1 MPPERMFNDINAL
14 FVDIKSLLSSQKKPI
29 LIYAFNGTGK
39 TRLAN
44 LFYDMNSRDEESS
57 PVCLNYSALFEDT
70 FQWDNTVNEL
80 HFMVHDEWLRWLFE
94 DEGLESRVKE
104 IYGRYHFSH
113 FEPFFDVE
121 NQLVYF
127 QMATGDDK
135 SSDHIKISRAEER
148 LFIWSVYHAVLD
160 LMVDTL
166 SDDIENRTTDV
177 FNDVKYIVIDDPV
190 SSIDDTRII
199 SLAIDLVE
207 TINQLKELNVKVI
220 ILTHHALFFNVV
232 KNMMRKEGVSSWSL
246 SSSYEGICR
255 KDIQD
260 SPFAYH
266 LFAMA
271 LIKQAIESNTIE
283 RYHFNLFRAIL
294 EKTANF
300 LGYKH
305 YTSLLTGEN
314 KDETYRILNIYSHSR
329 IADMEPQDIPGDYKK
344 LFADMFN
351 DFLKSYNWKIED

>member
-1 MPPERMFNDINAL
+1 MSSEMMFNDINTL
-14 FVDIKSLLSSQKKPI
+14 FGSVKSILSRQKKPI

-39 TRLAN
+39 TRLTN
-44 LFYDMNSRDEESS
+44 LFYNMNLQDGESS
-57 PVCLNYSALFEDT
+57 LVCLIYSALFEDA
-70 FQWDNTVNEL
+70 FQWDNIVNEL
-80 HFMVHDEWLRWLFE
+80 HFMVQDEWLRRLFE
-94 DEGLESRVKE
+94 DEDLESRIKE

-127 QMATGDDK
+127 QMATGDDE
-135 SSDHIKISRAEER
+135 SNDHIKISRAEES

-160 LMVDTL
+160 LMVDIL
-166 SDDIENRTTDV
+166 SDKTENRTTDM
-177 FNDVKYIVIDDPV
+177 FNNVKYIVIDDPV
-190 SSIDDTRII
+190 SSIDDTRIV
-199 SLAIDLVE
+199 SLAIDLVD
-207 TINQLKELNVKVI
+207 TVNKLKELGLKVI

-232 KNMMRKEGVSSWSL
+232 KNIMGDKATSWSL

-255 KDIQD
+255 KDIKD

-266 LFAMA
+266 LFAMT
-271 LIKQAIESNTIE
+271 LIKQAIENNTIE

-305 YTSLLTGEN
+305 YKSLLTGEN

-329 IADMEPQDIPGDYKK
+329 IADMEPQDIPSDHKN
-344 LFADMFN
+344 LFADIFN

>member
-1 MPPERMFNDINAL
+1 MPSERMFNDINTL
-14 FVDIKSLLSSQKKPI
+14 FGSVKSVLSRQKKPI

-44 LFYDMNSRDEESS
+44 LFYDMNLRDEESS
-57 PVCLNYSALFEDT
+57 PVCLIYSALFEDA

-80 HFMVHDEWLRWLFE
+80 HFMVHDEWLRRLFE
-94 DEGLESRVKE
+94 DQDLESRIKE

-127 QMATGDDK
+127 QMATGDDE
-135 SSDHIKISRAEER
+135 SSDHIKISRAEES

-160 LMVDTL
+160 LMVDVL
-166 SDDIENRTTDV
+166 SDKTENRTTDM
-177 FNDVKYIVIDDPV
+177 FNNVKYIVIDDPV
-190 SSIDDTRII
+190 SSIDDTRIV

-207 TINQLKELNVKVI
+207 TVNMLKEFGLKVI

-232 KNMMRKEGVSSWSL
+232 KNIMRNEVSSWSL
-246 SSSYEGICR
+246 SSSYEGICC
-255 KDIQD
+255 KDIKD

-266 LFAMA
+266 LFAMT
-271 LIKQAIESNTIE
+271 LIKQAIENNTIE

-305 YTSLLTGEN
+305 YISLLTGEN

-329 IADMEPQDIPGDYKK
+329 IADMEPQDIPSDHKK
-344 LFADMFN
+344 LFADIFN

>member
-1 MPPERMFNDINAL
+1 MASEKMFDDVNAL
-14 FVDIKSLLSSQKKPI
+14 FEGVRSVLTHQKKPI

-44 LFYDMNSRDEESS
+44 LFYDMNLRDEESS
-57 PVCLNYSALFEDT
+57 PVCLNYSALFEDA
-70 FQWDNTVNEL
+70 FQWNNTVNEL
-80 HFMVHDEWLRWLFE
+80 HFMVQDEWLRRLFE
-94 DEGLESRVKE
+94 DEGLENRIKE

-121 NQLVYF
+121 NQLIYF
-127 QMATGDDK
+127 QMATGDDE
-135 SSDHIKISRAEER
+135 SNDHIKISRAEES

-207 TINQLKELNVKVI
+207 TVKQLKELNVKVI
-220 ILTHHALFFNVV
+220 TLTHHALFFNVV
-232 KNMMRKEGVSSWSL
+232 KNMMQNEVSSWSL

-255 KDIQD
+255 KDIKD

-271 LIKQAIESNTIE
+271 LIKQAIENNTIE

-305 YTSLLTGEN
+305 YISLLNGEN

-329 IADMEPQDIPGDYKK
+329 IADMEPQDIPSDHKK
-344 LFADMFN
+344 LFADIFN

>member
-1 MPPERMFNDINAL
+1 MSFEMMFNDINTL
-14 FVDIKSLLSSQKKPI
+14 FGSVKSVFSRQKKPI

-44 LFYDMNSRDEESS
+44 LFYDMNLRDEESS
-57 PVCLNYSALFEDT
+57 PVCLIYSALFEDA

-80 HFMVHDEWLRWLFE
+80 HFMVQDEWLRRLFE
-94 DEGLESRVKE
+94 DEDLESRIKE

-127 QMATGDDK
+127 QMATGDDE
-135 SSDHIKISRAEER
+135 SSDHIKISRAEES

-160 LMVDTL
+160 LMVDVL
-166 SDDIENRTTDV
+166 SDKTENRTTDM
-177 FNDVKYIVIDDPV
+177 FNNVKYIVIDDPV
-190 SSIDDTRII
+190 SSIDDTRIV

-207 TINQLKELNVKVI
+207 TVNMLKEFGLKVI

-232 KNMMRKEGVSSWSL
+232 KNIMGDKATPWSL

-255 KDIQD
+255 KDIKD

-266 LFAMA
+266 LFSVA
-271 LIKQAIESNTIE
+271 LIKQAIENNTIE

-305 YTSLLTGEN
+305 YISLLAGEN
-314 KDETYRILNIYSHSR
+314 KDEIYRILNVYSHSR
-329 IADMEPQDIPGDYKK
+329 IADMEPQDIPSDHKN

-351 DFLKSYNWKIED
+351 DFLGRYNWNIED

>member
-1 MPPERMFNDINAL
+1 MPSERMFNDINTL
-14 FVDIKSLLSSQKKPI
+14 FGSVKSVLSRQKKPI

-44 LFYDMNSRDEESS
+44 LFYDMNLRDEESS
-57 PVCLNYSALFEDT
+57 PVCLIYSALFEDA

-80 HFMVHDEWLRWLFE
+80 HFMVHDEWLRRLFE
-94 DEGLESRVKE
+94 DQDLESRIKE

-127 QMATGDDK
+127 QMATGDDE
-135 SSDHIKISRAEER
+135 SSDHIKISRAEES
-148 LFIWSVYHAVLD
+148 LFVWSVYHAVLD
-160 LMVDTL
+160 SMVDIL
-166 SDDIENRTTDV
+166 SDKTENRTTDM
-177 FNDVKYIVIDDPV
+177 FNNVKYIVIDDPV
-190 SSIDDTRII
+190 SSIDDTRIV

-207 TINQLKELNVKVI
+207 TVNMLKEFGLKVI

-232 KNMMRKEGVSSWSL
+232 KNMMRNEVSSWSL

-255 KDIQD
+255 KDIKD

-271 LIKQAIESNTIE
+271 LIKQAIENNTIE

-305 YTSLLTGEN
+305 YISLLTGEN

-329 IADMEPQDIPGDYKK
+329 IADMEPQDIPSDHKK
-344 LFADMFN
+344 LFADIFN

>member
-1 MPPERMFNDINAL
+1 MMYNDINTL
-14 FVDIKSLLSSQKKPI
+14 FGSVKSILSRQKKPI

-39 TRLAN
+39 TRLTN
-44 LFYDMNSRDEESS
+44 LFYNMNLQDGESS
-57 PVCLNYSALFEDT
+57 LVCLIYSALFEDT
-70 FQWDNTVNEL
+70 FQWDNIVNEL
-80 HFMVHDEWLRWLFE
+80 HFMVQDEWLRRLFE
-94 DEGLESRVKE
+94 DEDLESRIKE

-127 QMATGDDK
+127 QMATGDDE
-135 SSDHIKISRAEER
+135 SNDHIKISRAEES

-160 LMVDTL
+160 LMVDIL
-166 SDDIENRTTDV
+166 SDKTENRTTDM
-177 FNDVKYIVIDDPV
+177 FNNVKYIVIDDPV
-190 SSIDDTRII
+190 SSIDDTRIV
-199 SLAIDLVE
+199 SLAIDLVD
-207 TINQLKELNVKVI
+207 TVNKLKELGLKVI

-232 KNMMRKEGVSSWSL
+232 KNIMGDKATSWSL

-255 KDIQD
+255 KDIKD

-266 LFAMA
+266 LFAMT
-271 LIKQAIESNTIE
+271 LIKQAIENNTIE

-305 YTSLLTGEN
+305 YKSLLTGEN

-329 IADMEPQDIPGDYKK
+329 IADMEPQDIPSDHKNR
-344 LFADMFN
+344 FADIFN

>member
-1 MPPERMFNDINAL
+1 MPSEMMFNDVNAL
-14 FVDIKSLLSSQKKPI
+14 FVYIESLFSSQRKPI

-44 LFYDMNSRDEESS
+44 LFYDINLRDDESS
-57 PVCLNYSALFEDT
+57 PVCLNYGALFEDV

-80 HFMVHDEWLRWLFE
+80 HFTVQDEWLRRLFE
-94 DEGLESRVKE
+94 DEGLENRIKE

-127 QMATGDDK
+127 QMATGDDE
-135 SSDHIKISRAEER
+135 SNDHIKISRAEES

-177 FNDVKYIVIDDPV
+177 FNNVKYIVIDDPV
-190 SSIDDTRII
+190 SSIDDTRIV

-207 TINQLKELNVKVI
+207 TVKQLKELDVKVI

-232 KNMMRKEGVSSWSL
+232 KNIMLDKVSSWSL

-255 KDIQD
+255 KDIKD

-266 LFAMA
+266 LFAMT
-271 LIKQAIESNTIE
+271 LIKQAIENNTIE

-300 LGYKH
+300 LGYEQYK
-305 YTSLLTGEN
+305 SLLTGEN
-314 KDETYRILNIYSHSR
+314 KDETYRILNVYSHSR
-329 IADMEPQDIPGDYKK
+329 IADMESQDIPSDHKR

>member
-1 MPPERMFNDINAL
+1 MSSEMMFNDINTL
-14 FVDIKSLLSSQKKPI
+14 FGSVKSILSRQKKPI

-39 TRLAN
+39 TRLTN
-44 LFYDMNSRDEESS
+44 LFYNMNLQDGESS
-57 PVCLNYSALFEDT
+57 LVCLIYSALFEDA
-70 FQWDNTVNEL
+70 FQWDNIVNEL
-80 HFMVHDEWLRWLFE
+80 HFMVQDEWLRRLFE
-94 DEGLESRVKE
+94 DEDLESRIKE

-127 QMATGDDK
+127 QMATGDDE
-135 SSDHIKISRAEER
+135 SNDHIKISRAEES

-160 LMVDTL
+160 LMVDIL
-166 SDDIENRTTDV
+166 SDKTENRTTDM
-177 FNDVKYIVIDDPV
+177 FNNVKYIVIDDPV
-190 SSIDDTRII
+190 SSIDDTRIV
-199 SLAIDLVE
+199 SLAIDLVD
-207 TINQLKELNVKVI
+207 TVNKLKELGLKVI

-232 KNMMRKEGVSSWSL
+232 KNIMGDKATSWSL

-255 KDIQD
+255 KDIKD

-266 LFAMA
+266 LFAMT
-271 LIKQAIESNTIE
+271 LIKQAIENNTIE

-305 YTSLLTGEN
+305 YKLLLTGEN

-329 IADMEPQDIPGDYKK
+329 IADMEPQDIPSDHKN
-344 LFADMFN
+344 LFADIFN

>member
-1 MPPERMFNDINAL
+1 MSSEMMFNDINTL
-14 FVDIKSLLSSQKKPI
+14 FGSVKSILSRQKKPI

-39 TRLAN
+39 TRLTN
-44 LFYDMNSRDEESS
+44 LFYNMNLQDGESS
-57 PVCLNYSALFEDT
+57 LVCLIYSALFEDA
-70 FQWDNTVNEL
+70 FQWDNIVNEL
-80 HFMVHDEWLRWLFE
+80 HFMVQDEWLRRLFE
-94 DEGLESRVKE
+94 DEDLESRIKE

-127 QMATGDDK
+127 QMATGDDE
-135 SSDHIKISRAEER
+135 SNDHIKISRAEES

-160 LMVDTL
+160 LMVDIL
-166 SDDIENRTTDV
+166 SDKTENRTTDM
-177 FNDVKYIVIDDPV
+177 FNNVKYIVIDDPV
-190 SSIDDTRII
+190 SSIDDTRIV
-199 SLAIDLVE
+199 SLAIDLVD
-207 TINQLKELNVKVI
+207 TVNKLKELGLKVI

-232 KNMMRKEGVSSWSL
+232 NNIMGDKATSWSL

-255 KDIQD
+255 KDIKD

-266 LFAMA
+266 LFAMT
-271 LIKQAIESNTIE
+271 LIKQAIENNTIE

-305 YTSLLTGEN
+305 YKSLLTGEN

-329 IADMEPQDIPGDYKK
+329 IADMEPQDIPSDHKN
-344 LFADMFN
+344 LFADIFN

>member
-1 MPPERMFNDINAL
+1 MPSEMMFNDVNAL
-14 FVDIKSLLSSQKKPI
+14 FVYIESLFSSQRKPI

-44 LFYDMNSRDEESS
+44 LFYDINLRDDESS
-57 PVCLNYSALFEDT
+57 PVCLNYGALFEDT

-80 HFMVHDEWLRWLFE
+80 HFTVQDEWLRRLFE
-94 DEGLESRVKE
+94 DEGLENRIKE

-127 QMATGDDK
+127 QMATGDDE
-135 SSDHIKISRAEER
+135 SSDHIKISRAEES

-190 SSIDDTRII
+190 SSIDDTRIV
-199 SLAIDLVE
+199 SLAIDLVD
-207 TINQLKELNVKVI
+207 TVKKLKELNVKVI

-232 KNMMRKEGVSSWSL
+232 KNIMLDKVSSWSL

-255 KDIQD
+255 KDIKD

-271 LIKQAIESNTIE
+271 LIKQAIENNTIE

-300 LGYKH
+300 LGYKQ
-305 YTSLLTGEN
+305 YISLLAGEN
-314 KDETYRILNIYSHSR
+314 KDEIYRILNVYSHSR
-329 IADMEPQDIPGDYKK
+329 IADMEPQDIPSDHKK

-351 DFLKSYNWKIED
+351 DFLRRYNWNIED

>member
-1 MPPERMFNDINAL
+1 
-14 FVDIKSLLSSQKKPI
+14 
-29 LIYAFNGTGK
+29 
-39 TRLAN
+39 
-44 LFYDMNSRDEESS
+44 
-57 PVCLNYSALFEDT
+57 
-70 FQWDNTVNEL
+70 
-80 HFMVHDEWLRWLFE
+80 
-94 DEGLESRVKE
+94 
-104 IYGRYHFSH
+104 
-113 FEPFFDVE
+113 
-121 NQLVYF
+121 
-127 QMATGDDK
+127 MATGDDE
-135 SSDHIKISRAEER
+135 SSDHIKISRAEES

-207 TINQLKELNVKVI
+207 TVKQLKKLNVKVI

-232 KNMMRKEGVSSWSL
+232 KNIMRNEVSSWSL

-255 KDIQD
+255 KDIKD

-266 LFAMA
+266 LFAMT
-271 LIKQAIESNTIE
+271 LIKQAIENNTIE

-305 YTSLLTGEN
+305 YISLLTGEN

-329 IADMEPQDIPGDYKK
+329 IADMEPQDIPSDHKK

-351 DFLKSYNWKIED
+351 DFLKIYNWKIED

>member
-1 MPPERMFNDINAL
+1 MSSEMMFNDINTL
-14 FVDIKSLLSSQKKPI
+14 FGSVKSILSRQKKPI

-39 TRLAN
+39 TRLTN
-44 LFYDMNSRDEESS
+44 LFYNMNLQDGESS
-57 PVCLNYSALFEDT
+57 LVCLIYSALFEDA
-70 FQWDNTVNEL
+70 FQWDNIVNEL
-80 HFMVHDEWLRWLFE
+80 HFMVQDEWLRRLFE
-94 DEGLESRVKE
+94 DEDLESRIKE

-127 QMATGDDK
+127 QMATGDDE
-135 SSDHIKISRAEER
+135 SNDHIKISRAEES

-160 LMVDTL
+160 LMVDIL
-166 SDDIENRTTDV
+166 SDKTENRTTDM
-177 FNDVKYIVIDDPV
+177 FNNVKYIVIDDPV
-190 SSIDDTRII
+190 SSIDDTRIV
-199 SLAIDLVE
+199 SLAIDLVD
-207 TINQLKELNVKVI
+207 TVNKLKELGLKVI

-232 KNMMRKEGVSSWSL
+232 KNIMGDKATSWSL

-255 KDIQD
+255 KDIKD

-266 LFAMA
+266 LFAMT
-271 LIKQAIESNTIE
+271 LIKQAIENNTIE

-305 YTSLLTGEN
+305 YKSLLTGEN

-329 IADMEPQDIPGDYKK
+329 IADMELQDIPSDHKN
-344 LFADMFN
+344 LFADIFN

>member
-1 MPPERMFNDINAL
+1 MTSDNVFDDVSGL
-14 FVDIKSLLSSQKKPI
+14 FDKIKRDLARQRKPI

-44 LFYDMNSRDEESS
+44 LFYDMNLRDEESS
-57 PVCLNYSALFEDT
+57 PVCLNYSALFEDA

-80 HFMVHDEWLRWLFE
+80 YFMVQDEWLRRLFE
-94 DEGLESRVKE
+94 DEGLESRIKE
-104 IYGRYHFSH
+104 IYGRHHFSH
-113 FEPFFDVE
+113 FESFFDVE

-127 QMATGDDK
+127 QMATGDDE
-135 SSDHIKISRAEER
+135 SSDHIKISRAEES

-207 TINQLKELNVKVI
+207 TVKQLKKLNVKVI

-232 KNMMRKEGVSSWSL
+232 KNMMRNEVSSWSL

-255 KDIQD
+255 KDIKD

-266 LFAMA
+266 LFAIA
-271 LIKQAIESNTIE
+271 LIKQAIKNNTIE

-305 YTSLLTGEN
+305 YISLLTGEN

-329 IADMEPQDIPGDYKK
+329 IADMEPQDIPSDHKK
-344 LFADMFN
+344 LFADIFN

>member
-1 MPPERMFNDINAL
+1 MSFEMMFNDINTL
-14 FVDIKSLLSSQKKPI
+14 FGSVKSVFSRQKKPI

-44 LFYDMNSRDEESS
+44 LFYDMNLRDEESS
-57 PVCLNYSALFEDT
+57 PVCLIYSALFEDA

-80 HFMVHDEWLRWLFE
+80 HFMVQDEWLRRLFE
-94 DEGLESRVKE
+94 DEDLESRIKE

-127 QMATGDDK
+127 QMATGDDE
-135 SSDHIKISRAEER
+135 SSDHIKISRAEES

-160 LMVDTL
+160 LMVDVL
-166 SDDIENRTTDV
+166 SDKTENRTTDM
-177 FNDVKYIVIDDPV
+177 FNNVKYIVIDDPV

-207 TINQLKELNVKVI
+207 TVKQLKKLNVKVI

-232 KNMMRKEGVSSWSL
+232 KNIMRNEVSSWSL
-246 SSSYEGICR
+246 SSSYEGICC
-255 KDIQD
+255 KDIND

-266 LFAMA
+266 LFAMT
-271 LIKQAIESNTIE
+271 LIKQAIENNTIE

-305 YTSLLTGEN
+305 YKSLLTGEN

-329 IADMEPQDIPGDYKK
+329 IADMEPQDIPSDHKK

>member
-1 MPPERMFNDINAL
+1 MR
-14 FVDIKSLLSSQKKPI
+14 
-29 LIYAFNGTGK
+29 
-39 TRLAN
+39 R
-44 LFYDMNSRDEESS
+44 
-57 PVCLNYSALFEDT
+57 
-70 FQWDNTVNEL
+70 
-80 HFMVHDEWLRWLFE
+80 LFE
-94 DEGLESRVKE
+94 DEDLESRIKE

-127 QMATGDDK
+127 QMATGDDE
-135 SSDHIKISRAEER
+135 SSDHIKISRAEES

-190 SSIDDTRII
+190 SSIDDTRIV
-199 SLAIDLVE
+199 SLAIDLVD
-207 TINQLKELNVKVI
+207 TVNKLKELGLKVI

-232 KNMMRKEGVSSWSL
+232 KNIIGDKATSWSL

-255 KDIQD
+255 KDIKD

-266 LFAMA
+266 LFAMM
-271 LIKQAIESNTIE
+271 LIKQAIEDNTIE

-305 YTSLLTGEN
+305 YISLLTGEN

-329 IADMEPQDIPGDYKK
+329 IADMEPQDIPSDHKK

-351 DFLKSYNWKIED
+351 DFLKSYNWNIED

>member
-1 MPPERMFNDINAL
+1 MSSEMMFNDINTL
-14 FVDIKSLLSSQKKPI
+14 FGSVKSILSRQKKPI

-39 TRLAN
+39 TRLTN
-44 LFYDMNSRDEESS
+44 LFYNMNLQDGESS
-57 PVCLNYSALFEDT
+57 LVCLIYSALFEDA
-70 FQWDNTVNEL
+70 FQWDNIVNEL
-80 HFMVHDEWLRWLFE
+80 HFMVQDEWLRRLFE
-94 DEGLESRVKE
+94 DEDLESRIKE

-127 QMATGDDK
+127 QMATGDDE
-135 SSDHIKISRAEER
+135 SNDHIKISRAEES

-160 LMVDTL
+160 LMVDIL
-166 SDDIENRTTDV
+166 SDKTENRTTDM
-177 FNDVKYIVIDDPV
+177 FNNVKYIVIDDPV
-190 SSIDDTRII
+190 SSIDDTRIV
-199 SLAIDLVE
+199 SLAIDLVD
-207 TINQLKELNVKVI
+207 TVNKLKELGLKVI

-232 KNMMRKEGVSSWSL
+232 KNMMQNEVSSWSL

-255 KDIQD
+255 KDIKD

-271 LIKQAIESNTIE
+271 LIKQAIENNTIE

-305 YTSLLTGEN
+305 YISLLNGEN

-329 IADMEPQDIPGDYKK
+329 IADMEPQDIPSDHKK
-344 LFADMFN
+344 LFADIFN

>member
-1 MPPERMFNDINAL
+1 MSFEMMFNDINTL
-14 FVDIKSLLSSQKKPI
+14 FGSVKSVFSRQKKPI

-44 LFYDMNSRDEESS
+44 LFYDMNLRDEESS
-57 PVCLNYSALFEDT
+57 PVCLIYSALFEDA

-80 HFMVHDEWLRWLFE
+80 HFMVQDEWLRRLFE
-94 DEGLESRVKE
+94 DEDLESRIKE

-127 QMATGDDK
+127 QMATGDDE
-135 SSDHIKISRAEER
+135 SSDHIKISRAEES

-160 LMVDTL
+160 LMVDVL
-166 SDDIENRTTDV
+166 SDKTENRTTDM
-177 FNDVKYIVIDDPV
+177 FNNVKYIVIDDPV
-190 SSIDDTRII
+190 SSIDDTRIV
-199 SLAIDLVE
+199 SLAIDLVD
-207 TINQLKELNVKVI
+207 TVNKLKELGLKVI

-232 KNMMRKEGVSSWSL
+232 KNIMGDKATPWSL

-255 KDIQD
+255 KDIKD

-266 LFAMA
+266 LFAMT
-271 LIKQAIESNTIE
+271 LIKQAIENNTIE

-305 YTSLLTGEN
+305 YKSLLTGEN

-329 IADMEPQDIPGDYKK
+329 IADMEPQDIPSDHKK

-351 DFLKSYNWKIED
+351 DFLKSYNWNIED

>member
-1 MPPERMFNDINAL
+1 MPSEMMFNDVNAL
-14 FVDIKSLLSSQKKPI
+14 FVYIESLFSSQRKPI

-44 LFYDMNSRDEESS
+44 LFYDINLRDDESS
-57 PVCLNYSALFEDT
+57 PVCLNYGALFEDA

-80 HFMVHDEWLRWLFE
+80 HFTVQDEWLRRLFE
-94 DEGLESRVKE
+94 DEGLENRIKE

-127 QMATGDDK
+127 QMATGDDE
-135 SSDHIKISRAEER
+135 SSDHIKISRAEES

-190 SSIDDTRII
+190 SSIDDTRIV

-207 TINQLKELNVKVI
+207 TVKQLKELDVKVI

-232 KNMMRKEGVSSWSL
+232 KNIMLDKVSSWSL

-255 KDIQD
+255 KDIKD

-271 LIKQAIESNTIE
+271 LIKQAIENNTIE

-300 LGYKH
+300 LGYKQ
-305 YTSLLTGEN
+305 YISLLAGEN
-314 KDETYRILNIYSHSR
+314 KDEIYRILNVYSHSR
-329 IADMEPQDIPGDYKK
+329 IADMEPQDIPSDHKK

-351 DFLKSYNWKIED
+351 DFLRRYNWNIED

>member
-1 MPPERMFNDINAL
+1 MPSERMFNDINTL
-14 FVDIKSLLSSQKKPI
+14 FGSVKSVLSRQKKPI

-44 LFYDMNSRDEESS
+44 LFYDMNLRDEESS
-57 PVCLNYSALFEDT
+57 PVCLIYSALFEDA

-80 HFMVHDEWLRWLFE
+80 HFMVHDEWLRRLFE
-94 DEGLESRVKE
+94 DQDLESRIKE

-127 QMATGDDK
+127 QMATGDDE
-135 SSDHIKISRAEER
+135 SSDHIKISRAEES
-148 LFIWSVYHAVLD
+148 LFVWSVYHAVLD
-160 LMVDTL
+160 SMVDIL
-166 SDDIENRTTDV
+166 SDKTENRTTDM
-177 FNDVKYIVIDDPV
+177 FNNVKYIVIDDPV
-190 SSIDDTRII
+190 SSIDDTRIV

-207 TINQLKELNVKVI
+207 TVNMLKEFGLKVI
-220 ILTHHALFFNVV
+220 ILTHHALFFNIV
-232 KNMMRKEGVSSWSL
+232 KNIMGDKATPWSL

-255 KDIQD
+255 KDIKD

-271 LIKQAIESNTIE
+271 LIKQAIENNTIE

-305 YTSLLTGEN
+305 YISLLAGEN
-314 KDETYRILNIYSHSR
+314 KDEIYRILNVYSHSR
-329 IADMEPQDIPGDYKK
+329 IADMEPQDIPSDHKK
-344 LFADMFN
+344 LFADMCN
-351 DFLKSYNWKIED
+351 EFLKRYNWNIED

>member
-1 MPPERMFNDINAL
+1 ML
-14 FVDIKSLLSSQKKPI
+14 Q
-29 LIYAFNGTGK
+29 
-39 TRLAN
+39 
-44 LFYDMNSRDEESS
+44 
-57 PVCLNYSALFEDT
+57 
-70 FQWDNTVNEL
+70 
-80 HFMVHDEWLRWLFE
+80 DEWLRRLFE
-94 DEGLESRVKE
+94 DEDLESRIKE

-127 QMATGDDK
+127 QMATGDDE
-135 SSDHIKISRAEER
+135 SSDHIKISRAEES

-190 SSIDDTRII
+190 SSIDDTRIV
-199 SLAIDLVE
+199 SLAIDLVD
-207 TINQLKELNVKVI
+207 TVNKLKELGLKVI

-232 KNMMRKEGVSSWSL
+232 KNIMGDKATSWSL

-255 KDIQD
+255 KDIKD

-266 LFAMA
+266 LFAMM
-271 LIKQAIESNTIE
+271 LIKQAIEDNTIE

-305 YTSLLTGEN
+305 YISLLTGEN

-329 IADMEPQDIPGDYKK
+329 IADMEPQDIPSDHKK

-351 DFLKSYNWKIED
+351 DFLKSYNWNIED

>member
-1 MPPERMFNDINAL
+1 MSSEMMYNDINTL
-14 FVDIKSLLSSQKKPI
+14 FGSVKSILSRQKKPI

-39 TRLAN
+39 TRLTN
-44 LFYDMNSRDEESS
+44 LFYNMNLQDGESS
-57 PVCLNYSALFEDT
+57 LVCLIYSALFEDA
-70 FQWDNTVNEL
+70 FQWDNIVNEL
-80 HFMVHDEWLRWLFE
+80 HFMVQDEWLRRLFE
-94 DEGLESRVKE
+94 DEDLESRIKE

-127 QMATGDDK
+127 QMATGDDE
-135 SSDHIKISRAEER
+135 SNDHIKISRAEES

-160 LMVDTL
+160 LMVDIL
-166 SDDIENRTTDV
+166 SDKTENRTTDM
-177 FNDVKYIVIDDPV
+177 FNNVKYIVIDDPV
-190 SSIDDTRII
+190 SSIDDTRIV
-199 SLAIDLVE
+199 SLAIDLVD
-207 TINQLKELNVKVI
+207 TVNKLKELGLKVI

-232 KNMMRKEGVSSWSL
+232 KNIMGDKATSWSL

-255 KDIQD
+255 KDIKD

-266 LFAMA
+266 LFAMT
-271 LIKQAIESNTIE
+271 LIKQAIENNTIE

-305 YTSLLTGEN
+305 YKSLLTGEN

-329 IADMEPQDIPGDYKK
+329 IADMEPQDIPSDHKN
-344 LFADMFN
+344 LFADIFN

>member
-1 MPPERMFNDINAL
+1 MSSEMMFNDINTL
-14 FVDIKSLLSSQKKPI
+14 FGSVKSILSRQKKPI

-39 TRLAN
+39 TRLTN
-44 LFYDMNSRDEESS
+44 LFYNMNLQDGESS
-57 PVCLNYSALFEDT
+57 LVCLIYSALFEDA
-70 FQWDNTVNEL
+70 FQWDNIVNEL
-80 HFMVHDEWLRWLFE
+80 HFMVQDEWLRRLFE
-94 DEGLESRVKE
+94 DEDLESRIKE

-127 QMATGDDK
+127 QMATGDDE
-135 SSDHIKISRAEER
+135 SNDHIKISRAEES

-160 LMVDTL
+160 LMVDIL
-166 SDDIENRTTDV
+166 SDKTENRTTDM
-177 FNDVKYIVIDDPV
+177 FNNVKYIVIDDPV
-190 SSIDDTRII
+190 SSIDDTRIV
-199 SLAIDLVE
+199 SLAIDLVD
-207 TINQLKELNVKVI
+207 IVNKLKELGLKVI

-232 KNMMRKEGVSSWSL
+232 KNIMGDKATSWSL

-255 KDIQD
+255 KDIKD

-266 LFAMA
+266 LFAMT
-271 LIKQAIESNTIE
+271 LIKQAIENNTIE

-305 YTSLLTGEN
+305 YKSLLTGEN

-329 IADMEPQDIPGDYKK
+329 IADMEPQDIPSDHKN
-344 LFADMFN
+344 LFADIFN

>member
-1 MPPERMFNDINAL
+1 MSSEMMFNDINTL
-14 FVDIKSLLSSQKKPI
+14 FGSVKSILSRQKKPI

-39 TRLAN
+39 TRLTN
-44 LFYDMNSRDEESS
+44 LFYNMNLQDGESS
-57 PVCLNYSALFEDT
+57 LVCLIYSALFEDA
-70 FQWDNTVNEL
+70 FQWDNIVNEL
-80 HFMVHDEWLRWLFE
+80 HFMVQDEWLRRLFE
-94 DEGLESRVKE
+94 DEDLESRIKE

-127 QMATGDDK
+127 QMATGDDE
-135 SSDHIKISRAEER
+135 SSDHIKISRAEES

-190 SSIDDTRII
+190 SSIDDTRIV
-199 SLAIDLVE
+199 SLAIDLVD
-207 TINQLKELNVKVI
+207 TVNKLKELGLKVI

-232 KNMMRKEGVSSWSL
+232 KNIMGDKATSWSL

-255 KDIQD
+255 KDIKD

-266 LFAMA
+266 LFAMM
-271 LIKQAIESNTIE
+271 LIKQAIEDNTIE

-305 YTSLLTGEN
+305 YISLLTGEN

-329 IADMEPQDIPGDYKK
+329 IADMEPQDIPSDHKN
-344 LFADMFN
+344 LFADIFN

>member
-1 MPPERMFNDINAL
+1 MPSERMFNDINAL

-44 LFYDMNSRDEESS
+44 LFYDMNLRDEESS
-57 PVCLNYSALFEDT
+57 PVCLNYSALFEDA

-80 HFMVHDEWLRWLFE
+80 YFMVQDEWLRRLFE
-94 DEGLESRVKE
+94 DEGLESRIKE
-104 IYGRYHFSH
+104 IYGRHHFSH
-113 FEPFFDVE
+113 FESFFDVE

-127 QMATGDDK
+127 QMATGDDE
-135 SSDHIKISRAEER
+135 SSDHIKISRAEES
-148 LFIWSVYHAVLD
+148 LFVWSVYHAVLD
-160 LMVDTL
+160 SMVDIL
-166 SDDIENRTTDV
+166 SDKTENRTTDM
-177 FNDVKYIVIDDPV
+177 FNNVKYIVIDDPV
-190 SSIDDTRII
+190 SSIDDTRIV

-207 TINQLKELNVKVI
+207 TVNMLKEFGLKVI

-232 KNMMRKEGVSSWSL
+232 KNMMRNEVSSWSL

-255 KDIQD
+255 KDIKD

-271 LIKQAIESNTIE
+271 LIKQAIENNTIE

-305 YTSLLTGEN
+305 YISLLTGEN

-329 IADMEPQDIPGDYKK
+329 IADMEPQDIPSDHKK
-344 LFADMFN
+344 LFADIFN

>member
-1 MPPERMFNDINAL
+1 MSSEMMFNDINTL
-14 FVDIKSLLSSQKKPI
+14 FGSVKSILSRQKKPI

-39 TRLAN
+39 TRLTN
-44 LFYDMNSRDEESS
+44 LFYNMNLQDGESS
-57 PVCLNYSALFEDT
+57 LVCLIYSALFEDA
-70 FQWDNTVNEL
+70 FQWDNIVNEL
-80 HFMVHDEWLRWLFE
+80 HFMVQDEWLRRLFE
-94 DEGLESRVKE
+94 DEDLESRIKE

-127 QMATGDDK
+127 QMATGDDE
-135 SSDHIKISRAEER
+135 SNDHIKISRAEES

-160 LMVDTL
+160 LMVDIL
-166 SDDIENRTTDV
+166 SDKTENRTTDM
-177 FNDVKYIVIDDPV
+177 FNNVKYIVIDDPV
-190 SSIDDTRII
+190 SSIDDTRIV
-199 SLAIDLVE
+199 SLAIDLVD
-207 TINQLKELNVKVI
+207 IVNKLKELGLKVI

-232 KNMMRKEGVSSWSL
+232 KNIMGDKATSWSL

-255 KDIQD
+255 KDIKD

-266 LFAMA
+266 LFAMT
-271 LIKQAIESNTIE
+271 LIKQAIENNTIE

-305 YTSLLTGEN
+305 YKSLLTGEN

-329 IADMEPQDIPGDYKK
+329 IADMEPQDIPSDHKN
-344 LFADMFN
+344 LFADIFN
-351 DFLKSYNWKIED
+351 DFLKIYNWKIED

>member
-1 MPPERMFNDINAL
+1 MSSEMMFNDINTL
-14 FVDIKSLLSSQKKPI
+14 FGSVKSILSRQKKPI

-39 TRLAN
+39 TRLTN
-44 LFYDMNSRDEESS
+44 LFYNMNLQDGESS
-57 PVCLNYSALFEDT
+57 LVCLIYSALFEDA
-70 FQWDNTVNEL
+70 FQWDNIVNEL
-80 HFMVHDEWLRWLFE
+80 HFMVQDEWLRRLFE
-94 DEGLESRVKE
+94 DEDLESRIKE

-127 QMATGDDK
+127 QMATGDDE
-135 SSDHIKISRAEER
+135 SNDHIKISRAEES

-160 LMVDTL
+160 LMVDIL
-166 SDDIENRTTDV
+166 SDKTENRTTDM
-177 FNDVKYIVIDDPV
+177 FNNVKYIVIDDPV
-190 SSIDDTRII
+190 SSIDDTRIV
-199 SLAIDLVE
+199 SLAIDLVD
-207 TINQLKELNVKVI
+207 TVNKLKELGLKVI

-232 KNMMRKEGVSSWSL
+232 NNIMGDKATSWSL

-255 KDIQD
+255 KDIKD

-266 LFAMA
+266 LFAMT
-271 LIKQAIESNTIE
+271 LIKQAIENNTIE

-305 YTSLLTGEN
+305 YISLLAGEN

-329 IADMEPQDIPGDYKK
+329 IADMEPQDIPSDHKN
-344 LFADMFN
+344 LFADIFN

>member
-1 MPPERMFNDINAL
+1 MSSEMMFNDINTL
-14 FVDIKSLLSSQKKPI
+14 FGSVKSILSRQKKPI

-39 TRLAN
+39 TRLTN
-44 LFYDMNSRDEESS
+44 LFYNMNLQDGESS
-57 PVCLNYSALFEDT
+57 LVCLIYSALFEDA
-70 FQWDNTVNEL
+70 FQWDNIVNEL
-80 HFMVHDEWLRWLFE
+80 HFMVQDEWLRRLFE
-94 DEGLESRVKE
+94 DEDLESRIKE

-127 QMATGDDK
+127 QMATGDDE
-135 SSDHIKISRAEER
+135 SNDHIKISRAEES

-160 LMVDTL
+160 LMVDIL
-166 SDDIENRTTDV
+166 SDKTENRTTDM
-177 FNDVKYIVIDDPV
+177 FNNVKYIVIDDPV
-190 SSIDDTRII
+190 SSIDDTRIV
-199 SLAIDLVE
+199 SLAIDLVD
-207 TINQLKELNVKVI
+207 TVNKLKELGLKVI
-220 ILTHHALFFNVV
+220 ILTHHALFFNIV
-232 KNMMRKEGVSSWSL
+232 KNIMGDKATSWSL

-255 KDIQD
+255 KDIKD

-266 LFAMA
+266 LFAMT
-271 LIKQAIESNTIE
+271 LIKQAIENNTIE

-305 YTSLLTGEN
+305 YKSLLTGEN

-329 IADMEPQDIPGDYKK
+329 IADMEPQDIPSDHKN
-344 LFADMFN
+344 LFADIFN